1 MYFISTQLNCV
12 LRSTSLLWP
21 PPPPPPPHSHPITK
35 IAFLLYLYN
44 LVTMFIWQ
52 LRYSSFCVSRTSFQL
67 NIPAGNQWKR
77 LLLPTETS
85 CLLKFMAYKIMP
97 CSIHASVVPVYDSEN
112 VIMLSIFLIT
122 SLTDLMCSMIGM
134 IMLHVCKHV
143 LLWLT
148 YCDYITLFTYM

>member
-1 MYFISTQLNCV
+1 
-12 LRSTSLLWP
+12 
-21 PPPPPPPHSHPITK
+21 
-35 IAFLLYLYN
+35 
-44 LVTMFIWQ
+44 
-52 LRYSSFCVSRTSFQL
+52 
-67 NIPAGNQWKR
+67 
-77 LLLPTETS
+77 
-85 CLLKFMAYKIMP
+85 MP

>member
-1 MYFISTQLNCV
+1 MCVKVNIS
-12 LRSTSLLWP
+12 SLP
-21 PPPPPPPHSHPITK
+21 RPPPPHSHPIPK

-44 LVTMFIWQ
+44 LVMMFIGQ

-67 NIPAGNQWKR
+67 NIPAGNQWKH

-112 VIMLSIFLIT
+112 VIMFSIFLIT

-143 LLWLT
+143 WLWRT
-148 YCDYITLFTYM
+148 YCGYITLFTYM